1 MQAPLVELRRFDI
14 DELTPPRAPVPV
26 ADLGNVIPFARP
38 TARKA
43 DEETPQQIVAV
54 PEHRVQLSPRE
65 RNRARL
71 LVLLIV
77 SLLAHAALLIWL
89 SRPPPPLPGIELAP
103 ITVEIIVS
111 DGQRADTSPSAGAA
125 TTTPAQDNPEQAK
138 GEPVVTPPVPD
149 PAPPP
154 APPENE
160 VKPAEDQAPP
170 PAEPEPAPQ
179 PAAPQQP
186 PHVEAAPPQ
195 PEAVEPAPPKDQ
207 IEQLPAE
214 TKTAPVEIKPA
225 PVPPPKQKQPQPAVT
240 PKQHQ
245 TPTNQTKR
253 RPEAAPAGR
262 PNGKAQS
269 RETGAKPGAAA
280 PSRQSNADPNYRGT
294 AFAHLQRFKR
304 MPADAQRNHS
314 QGTATV
320 SFVVD
325 GSGRVGAVRLVRASG
340 IPSLDQE
347 ALAWPRRASPFPPPP
362 GGRPVPI
369 TAPLAFTFRN

>member
-14 DELTPPRAPVPV
+14 DESTPRRAPVPV

-43 DEETPQQIVAV
+43 DEETPQQIVAA
-54 PEHRVQLSPRE
+54 PEYRVQLSPRE

-111 DGQRADTSPSAGAA
+111 DGQRADTSPSAGET

-138 GEPVVTPPVPD
+138 GLVTPPVPD

-179 PAAPQQP
+179 PVAPQQP
-186 PHVEAAPPQ
+186 PQVEAAPPQ

-214 TKTAPVEIKPA
+214 TKTAPVETKPA
-225 PVPPPKQKQPQPAVT
+225 PVPPPKQKPPQPAVT

-245 TPTNQTKR
+245 APTNQTKR
-253 RPEAAPAGR
+253 RPEAAPTGR